1 MSETRQKLAAL
12 SLSGLAIVALVAS
25 VLALGV
31 APVAAN
37 HSGNTTTEIVED
49 QNVTVTDDDRSVYVE
64 AGNITYNGSQGTL
77 YVHVYGIENGSETQV
92 ANGTLSAG
100 ANSTDLYEAS
110 VNASNYSE
118 YRVEVRAQ
126 NGTTYEEFAVGTISK
141 VSGGG
146 GGFVSGSGT
155 GMKLL
160 GIPVALIALVA
171 GGYALARRD

>member
-1 MSETRQKLAAL
+1 MSDSIQKVASLTLAV
-12 SLSGLAIVALVAS
+12 LAVAS
-25 VLALGV
+25 VVAPLLTLSV
-31 APVAAN
+31 APVAAD
-37 HSGNTTTEIVED
+37 HSGNTSTEIVED
-49 QNVTVTDDDRSVYVE
+49 QNVTVTDDDRSAYVE

-110 VNASNYSE
+110 VNASNYGE

-126 NGTTYEEFAVGTISK
+126 KGTTYENFTIGTIAK

-160 GIPVALIALVA
+160 GVPVALIAVVA